1 MSCLSEGGEEFDLAV
16 KREYHNIISTIL
28 PTVLCSFTLTSTVNE
43 TEQYIHSK
51 QTIVVLGQFWK
62 CSTQVLGLYAFN
74 LYITYVEAFLSFY
87 ARIIATCILTY
98 EVLNQFSI
106 DQKKKWKRTPSVPVC
121 HRIRQSFHTSHLRSS
136 FSSMLWLLIESCI
149 YKSVRAVFAVNN
161 ASPRH
166 HQHDVIVT
174 VRNVYF
180 RSPRYW
186 MLNQRE

>member
-28 PTVLCSFTLTSTVNE
+28 PTVLCSFTLTSIVNE
-43 TEQYIHSK
+43 TEQYQGKTSNFPLTVHSK

-106 DQKKKWKRTPSVPVC
+106 DQKKKVKTYPVGSSVSSNSPV
-121 HRIRQSFHTSHLRSS
+121 FSH
-136 FSSMLWLLIESCI
+136 FSSS
-149 YKSVRAVFAVNN
+149 
-161 ASPRH
+161 
-166 HQHDVIVT
+166 Q
-174 VRNVYF
+174 
-180 RSPRYW
+180 
-186 MLNQRE
+186 